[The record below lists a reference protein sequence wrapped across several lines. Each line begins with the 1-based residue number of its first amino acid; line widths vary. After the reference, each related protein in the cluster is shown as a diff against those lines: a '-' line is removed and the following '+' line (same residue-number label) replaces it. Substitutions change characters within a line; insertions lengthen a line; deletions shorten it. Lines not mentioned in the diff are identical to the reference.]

1 MPPGAGTVQGQLEEA
16 LQEPREDQGAEG
28 PQHPP
33 QAVPAIPGSQ
43 SHAQSSSSGGDEAAG
58 DAGASLQDALRNNK
72 NQLMAFLLLKYR
84 SQEPTTR
91 AEMLEVVARD
101 HQRHFP
107 VIFIQASKGLQ
118 LVCGI
123 DVKKVEAG
131 NHTYVLVPTLGLTW
145 DGVNEEQSLPKT
157 GLLALLLGII
167 VLWGGRIPE
176 GEMWHLLS
184 VGKVYPGREHF
195 IYGEPRELI
204 TRVLVQ
210 ERYLKYQQMPNSNPA
225 HFELLWGPRAHAETR
240 PRQVKQFMLRHT
252 TRPAGHQSVP
262 IRGR

>member
-1 MPPGAGTVQGQLEEA
+1 MPPGARSVQGQLEEA

-33 QAVPAIPGSQ
+33 QAVPAIPRSE
-43 SHAQSSSSGGDEAAG
+43 SHAQSSSSRGDEAAG
-58 DAGASLQDALRNNK
+58 DAGASLQDALCNNK
-72 NQLMAFLLLKYR
+72 NQLMAFLLLKYC

-91 AEMLEVVARD
+91 AEMLELVARD
-101 HQRHFP
+101 HQRYFP
-107 VIFIQASKGLQ
+107 VIFSQASKGLQ

-157 GLLALLLGII
+157 GLLVLVLVII
-167 VLWGGRIPE
+167 ILRRGRIPE
-176 GEMWHLLS
+176 REMWHLLR
-184 VGKVYPGREHF
+184 VAEVYPGREHF

-210 ERYLKYQQMPNSNPA
+210 EWYLKYRQVRHSNPA
-225 HFELLWGPRAHAETR
+225 RFELLWGPRAHAETS
-240 PRQVKQFMLRHT
+240 PRQVKQFVRRHS